1 MTMNSRSTFLGAVLL
16 LAGVIGLALLP
27 GFVGGYG
34 LSMAI
39 NFLMFA
45 ILATS
50 WAMFSGPSGY
60 VSLATVAFFGIGA
73 YTVAVLGEQLPWA
86 AVLLLAAGI
95 AFVVALLVGLSTLRL
110 RGVYFVIFSFGLAE
124 LIRQVVNWYESTQAG
139 SVGRYVFLDITQ
151 EQIVWQL
158 TAVLA
163 LLFIVGWLIE
173 RSRVGFALRMIGDD
187 ETVALHCG
195 VNIILIK
202 VLVFSLS
209 AAFMALV
216 GAIVAPRWTYLDP
229 SIAFNP
235 NISFQVLIMA
245 LLGGARRLYG
255 PLLGVIPMVLL
266 FEYLSSNFP
275 HLFSIL
281 LGITFLAIVYMVPH
295 GVAGLIDSYV
305 QRYRER
311 FPGRRAGKNLHKE
324 SAL

>member
-1 MTMNSRSTFLGAVLL
+1 MTVNTYAMRLGGILL
-16 LAGVIGLALLP
+16 LAGVIGFALLP

-34 LSMAI
+34 LSLAI

-45 ILATS
+45 ILATA

-73 YTVAVLGEQLPWA
+73 YTVAVLGEQLPWGV
-86 AVLLLAAGI
+86 VLLLAAAI
-95 AFVVALLVGLSTLRL
+95 AFMVALLVGLSTLRL

-124 LIRQVVNWYESTQAG
+124 LIRQVVNWYESTHTG

-173 RSRVGFALRMIGDD
+173 RSRVGFAMRMIGDD

-195 VNIILIK
+195 VNITLIK

-266 FEYLSSNFP
+266 FEFLSANFP
-275 HLFSIL
+275 HLFSVL
-281 LGITFLAIVYMVPH
+281 LGITFLAIVYMVPQ
-295 GVAGLIDSYV
+295 GVAGLIEGFA

-311 FPGRRAGKNLHKE
+311 FPGRCAGESLQKERAL
-324 SAL
+324 

>member
-1 MTMNSRSTFLGAVLL
+1 MTMTARSTLFGAILL
-16 LAGVIGLALLP
+16 LAGVIGFALLP

-45 ILATS
+45 ILATA

-73 YTVAVLGEQLPWA
+73 YTVAVLGEQLPWG
-86 AVLLLAAGI
+86 AVLLLAAVI
-95 AFVVALLVGLSTLRL
+95 AFLVALLVGLSTLRL

-195 VNIILIK
+195 VNITLIK

-266 FEYLSSNFP
+266 FEYLSSHFP

-295 GVAGLIDSYV
+295 GVAGLIDGHV
-305 QRYRER
+305 QRYRDR
-311 FPGRRAGKNLHKE
+311 FPGRRAGKNLQKE